1 MIASDW
7 DFFVAQELVV
17 SKLTVLVNLIATT
30 EVNVYQ
36 LRLLTVVTASQ
47 AGPE

>member
-1 MIASDW
+1 MLGGVGLA
-7 DFFVAQELVV
+7 V
-17 SKLTVLVNLIATT
+17 SKLTVLVNLIATI

-47 AGPE
+47 AGQE